1 MIRFE
6 QCISLGFHCIIS
18 NSSLI
23 VYFSNLWFS
32 AFMGL
37 KEVIRLKEKFN
48 YSRAIVLWL
57 NNNAQAG
64 VIFTHFRYM
73 YMYLLYWIVQ
83 PNSPNYDYR

>member
-48 YSRAIVLWL
+48 YSRAIVL
-57 NNNAQAG
+57 
-64 VIFTHFRYM
+64 
-73 YMYLLYWIVQ
+73 
-83 PNSPNYDYR
+83 